1 MTQQQ
6 YTAIL
11 DRGIPPVLGSGKSI
25 SLIPPS
31 SQLLPNGVELQ
42 TVRTGNQEVIRLDVT
57 FEAGRLVEPQRLVAG
72 MTCKMIQ
79 EGSLKYSSAEIAEML
94 DTYGAFMSVNAN
106 MYTTD
111 FTLFSLTKHA
121 PRLIQLLYE
130 LITTPTFPKHELEQ
144 KVSQDK
150 HEWLVSMEKVTYLA
164 SRERSKAIYGPNHP
178 LGELLQESD
187 YGKLNVEILRD
198 FYNQYYVADKCWLL
212 LTGQYNNTI
221 IDTLAGTFGSI
232 DFGIRTSHE
241 KKVFSSYPMNPCS
254 DKQIL
259 VARPDA
265 QQCAVNFVAPAITM
279 YHPDIHGVQMLMTL
293 LGGYFGSR
301 LMSQIREKEGL
312 TYGIGASISGS
323 PLGGIYIISAQTDT
337 KHVQQLITSVYKE
350 LQKLQDELV
359 SDEEMERLRNY
370 MIGENSRKVEGLLGI
385 SSYWLTLHEYNLPS
399 GELDKIARVTQEMTP
414 QEMQRLAK
422 RYLRLDDIKVI
433 VVGNIET
440 EKA

>member
-6 YTAIL
+6 YTAL
-11 DRGIPPVLGSGKSI
+11 DRTTPPALGTGESI
-25 SLIPPS
+25 KLTPPS

-42 TVRTGNQEVIRLDVT
+42 TVRTGNQDVIRLDVT
-57 FEAGRLVEPQRLVAG
+57 FEAGRLIEPQRLVAG

-79 EGSLKYSSAEIAEML
+79 EGSEKYTSAEIAEML

-106 MYTTD
+106 MYATD

-121 PRLIQLLYE
+121 PRLIHLLYE
-130 LITTPTFPKHELEQ
+130 LITTPTFPEHELAQ
-144 KVSQDK
+144 RVSQDR
-150 HEWLVSMEKVTYLA
+150 HEWLVSMEKVNYLA
-164 SRERSKAIYGPNHP
+164 SRERSKAIYGSNHP
-178 LGELLQESD
+178 LGELLEEAD
-187 YGKLNVEILRD
+187 YDKLSTDILRD
-198 FYNQYYVADKCWLL
+198 FYKEHYIAEKCWLL
-212 LTGQYNNTI
+212 LTGQYDESI
-221 IDTLAGTFGSI
+221 IDALADTFGATA
-232 DFGIRTSHE
+232 FGTRKSHE
-241 KKVFSSYPMNPCS
+241 KPVFPSYKMEPCAE
-254 DKQIL
+254 KQIL

-265 QQCAVNFVAPAITM
+265 QQCAVNFVAPAINM

-323 PLGGIYIISAQTDT
+323 PLGGIYAISAQTDA
-337 KHVQQLITSVYKE
+337 KHVEKLIASVYRE
-350 LQKLQDELV
+350 LRKLQDELV

-370 MIGENSRKVEGLLGI
+370 MMGENSRKIEGLFGI
-385 SSYWLTLHEYNLPS
+385 SSYWLTLHQYNLPLE
-399 GELDKIARVTQEMTP
+399 ELDKIVRVTQEMTP

-422 RYLRLDDIKVI
+422 EYLRIEDVKEI